1 MALTMKSLAR
11 KAAIRHQ
18 IYENLRMSFSLRSRS
33 VQLDAASGLLR
44 GFCDAVLEVDHEL
57 KIVKGSCQL
66 STLLLHGHGQS
77 QDLTGLDLLGFFCEE
92 DRPRLGEVLCSEEQG
107 TRNTARMLDAL
118 GSLVSLE
125 LLHIQFQNDDGCRCL
140 LVGMREC
147 QDVASVAPLRAEA
160 TADKMTLMFDAC
172 SFEILSSTGFTS
184 DEKDLD
190 QINLFELATGSS
202 RTSLV
207 SAIQSAVN
215 SFEGTKQEHY
225 LGSLELLGR
234 VAQAT
239 LTLQKD
245 DLLNTLIGT
254 LDCRQG
260 STGHGPRYAEM
271 DG

>member
-1 MALTMKSLAR
+1 M
-11 KAAIRHQ
+11 
-18 IYENLRMSFSLRSRS
+18 
-33 VQLDAASGLLR
+33 
-44 GFCDAVLEVDHEL
+44 
-57 KIVKGSCQL
+57 
-66 STLLLHGHGQS
+66 
-77 QDLTGLDLLGFFCEE
+77 
-92 DRPRLGEVLCSEEQG
+92 
-107 TRNTARMLDAL
+107 
-118 GSLVSLE
+118 
-125 LLHIQFQNDDGCRCL
+125 QFQNDDGCRCL

-254 LDCRQG
+254 LDVTPSLERNLPAKSKLRARSAERKKARKGWNDDRSG
-260 STGHGPRYAEM
+260 SILDLRKEAVAL
-271 DG
+271 